1 MTEYQ
6 EKSFEEIIPKFGVEN
21 KIISLLKVLNSNF
34 VTKFTVSDVTQ
45 SLHCIIGVKQG
56 DILGPILFTFFI
68 AAVMII
74 WKAYCKI
81 PVCMFCSK
89 INATLTGGSTGLM
102 VNHTPFLTLNT
113 LTTYL

>member
-1 MTEYQ
+1 ME
-6 EKSFEEIIPKFGVEN
+6 
-21 KIISLLKVLNSNF
+21 VLHANF
-34 VTKFTVSDVTQ
+34 VVKFTVDDITQ
-45 SLHCIIGVKQG
+45 SLDSIIGVKQG

-74 WKAYCKI
+74 WKAYCNI
-81 PVCMFCSK
+81 TVCMFCSK